1 MSNTTKGIIALLIS
15 SLGFSL
21 MAFFVKYSGDLPTVQ
36 KTFFRN
42 FISMG
47 IALAFVIYYKEKLF
61 GHKENQGLLLLRSSL
76 GLAGVLLNFYVI
88 DRMVLSDAEILNKMS
103 PFFTILLCAIF
114 LKEYIRRYQMISIII
129 ALAGAVFIIKP
140 SMSSDTIYALLGLL
154 GALMAA
160 GAYTVLRV
168 LGSRER
174 FYTVVFYFSAFST
187 VALLPFF
194 IYQYEPMTFDQ
205 WIMLILAG
213 IFAAFGQFGLTIAYS
228 FAPAREIS
236 IFFYSTIIFTALLSI
251 FILGEVP
258 DALSVI
264 GYFII
269 FGASY
274 YMYMKNRRPKEAC
287 DGGRIH

>member
-21 MAFFVKYSGDLPTVQ
+21 MSFFVKYSGDLPTVQ

-42 FISMG
+42 FISMA
-47 IALAFVIYYKEKLF
+47 ISLALVIYYKEKLF
-61 GHKENQGLLLLRSSL
+61 GRKENQGLLLLRSSL
-76 GLAGVLLNFYVI
+76 GLLGVLLNFFVI
-88 DRMVLSDAEILNKMS
+88 DRMVLSDAEILNKLS

-114 LKEYIRRYQMISIII
+114 LKEYIRRFQMISIIV
-129 ALAGAVFIIKP
+129 ALVGAVFIIKP
-140 SMSSDTIYALLGLL
+140 SMSSDTVYALLGIL
-154 GALMAA
+154 GAILAA

-168 LGSRER
+168 LGSREK
-174 FYTVVFYFSAFST
+174 FYTVVFYFSGFST

-194 IYQYEPMTFDQ
+194 IFQYEPMTFEQ

-236 IFFYSTIIFTALLSI
+236 IFFYSTILFTALLSI
-251 FILGEVP
+251 FILNEVP
-258 DALSVI
+258 DMMSVI

-274 YMYMKNRRPKEAC
+274 YMFMKNRAPKEEF
-287 DGGRIH
+287 

>member
-21 MAFFVKYSGDLPTVQ
+21 MSFFVKYSGDLPTVQ

-42 FISMG
+42 FISMV
-47 IALAFVIYYKEKLF
+47 ISLALVIYYKEKLF
-61 GHKENQGLLLLRSSL
+61 GRKENQGLLLLRSSL
-76 GLAGVLLNFYVI
+76 GLLGVLLNFFVI
-88 DRMVLSDAEILNKMS
+88 DRMVLSDAEILNKLS

-114 LKEYIRRYQMISIII
+114 LKEYIRRFQMISIII
-129 ALAGAVFIIKP
+129 ALVGAVFIIKP
-140 SMSSDTIYALLGLL
+140 SMSSDTVYALLGIL
-154 GALMAA
+154 GAILAA

-168 LGSRER
+168 LGSREK
-174 FYTVVFYFSAFST
+174 FYTVVFYFSGFST

-194 IYQYEPMTFDQ
+194 IFQYESMTFEQ

-251 FILGEVP
+251 FILNEVP
-258 DALSVI
+258 DMMSVI

-274 YMYMKNRRPKEAC
+274 YMFMKNRAPKEEF
-287 DGGRIH
+287 

>member
-21 MAFFVKYSGDLPTVQ
+21 MSFFVKYSGDLPTVQ

-42 FISMG
+42 FISMA
-47 IALAFVIYYKEKLF
+47 ISLALVIYYKEKLF
-61 GHKENQGLLLLRSSL
+61 GRKENQGLLLLRSSL
-76 GLAGVLLNFYVI
+76 GLLGVLLNFFVI
-88 DRMVLSDAEILNKMS
+88 DRMVLSDAEILNKLS

-114 LKEYIRRYQMISIII
+114 LKEYIRRFQMISIIV
-129 ALAGAVFIIKP
+129 ALVGAVFIIKP
-140 SMSSDTIYALLGLL
+140 SMSSDTVYALLGIL
-154 GALMAA
+154 GAILAA

-168 LGSRER
+168 LGSREK
-174 FYTVVFYFSAFST
+174 FYTVVFYFSGFST

-194 IYQYEPMTFDQ
+194 IFQYEPMTFEQ

-251 FILGEVP
+251 FILNEVP
-258 DALSVI
+258 DMMSVI

-274 YMYMKNRRPKEAC
+274 YMFMKNRAPKEEF
-287 DGGRIH
+287 

>member
-21 MAFFVKYSGDLPTVQ
+21 MV
-36 KTFFRN
+36 
-42 FISMG
+42 IS
-47 IALAFVIYYKEKLF
+47 LSLVIYYKEKLF
-61 GHKENQGLLLLRSSL
+61 GQKKNQGLLLLRSSL
-76 GLAGVLLNFYVI
+76 GLLGVLLNFFVI
-88 DRMVLSDAEILNKMS
+88 DRMVLSDAEILNKLS
-103 PFFTILLCAIF
+103 PFFTILLCALF

-129 ALAGAVFIIKP
+129 ALVGAVFIIKP
-140 SMSSDTIYALLGLL
+140 SMSSDTAFALLGIL
-154 GALMAA
+154 GAILAA

-168 LGSRER
+168 LGDREK
-174 FYTVVFYFSAFST
+174 FYTVVFYFSGFST

-194 IYQYEPMTFDQ
+194 IFQYESMTFEQ

-251 FILGEVP
+251 FILNEVP
-258 DALSVI
+258 DMMSVI

-274 YMYMKNRRPKEAC
+274 YMFMKNRAPKEEF
-287 DGGRIH
+287 

>member
-21 MAFFVKYSGDLPTVQ
+21 MSFFVKYSGDLPTVQ

-42 FISMG
+42 FISMA
-47 IALAFVIYYKEKLF
+47 ISLALVIYYKEKLF
-61 GHKENQGLLLLRSSL
+61 GRKENQGLLLLRSSL
-76 GLAGVLLNFYVI
+76 GLLGVLLNFFVI
-88 DRMVLSDAEILNKMS
+88 DRMVLSDADILNKLS

-114 LKEYIRRYQMISIII
+114 LKEYIRRYQMISIIV
-129 ALAGAVFIIKP
+129 ALVGAVFIIKP
-140 SMSSDTIYALLGLL
+140 SMSSDTVYALLGIL
-154 GALMAA
+154 GAILAA

-168 LGSRER
+168 LGSREK

-194 IYQYEPMTFDQ
+194 IFQYESMTFEQ

-236 IFFYSTIIFTALLSI
+236 IFFYSTIIFTAMLSI
-251 FILGEVP
+251 FILNEVP
-258 DALSVI
+258 DILSVI

-274 YMYMKNRRPKEAC
+274 YMYMKNRAPKDEY
-287 DGGRIH
+287 

>member
-21 MAFFVKYSGDLPTVQ
+21 MSFFVKYSGDLPTVQ

-42 FISMG
+42 FISMV
-47 IALAFVIYYKEKLF
+47 ISLSLVIYYKEKLF
-61 GHKENQGLLLLRSSL
+61 GQKKNQGLLLLRSSL
-76 GLAGVLLNFYVI
+76 GLLGVLLNFFVI
-88 DRMVLSDAEILNKMS
+88 DRMVLSDAEILNKLS
-103 PFFTILLCAIF
+103 PFFTILLCALF

-129 ALAGAVFIIKP
+129 ALVGAVFIIKP
-140 SMSSDTIYALLGLL
+140 SMSSDTAFALLGIL
-154 GALMAA
+154 GAILAA

-168 LGSRER
+168 LGDREK
-174 FYTVVFYFSAFST
+174 FYTVVFYFSGFST

-194 IYQYEPMTFDQ
+194 IFQYESMTFEQ

-251 FILGEVP
+251 FILNEVP
-258 DALSVI
+258 DMMSVI

-274 YMYMKNRRPKEAC
+274 YMFMKNRAPKEEF
-287 DGGRIH
+287 

>member
-21 MAFFVKYSGDLPTVQ
+21 MSFFVKYSGDLPTVQ

-42 FISMG
+42 FISMV
-47 IALAFVIYYKEKLF
+47 ISLSLVIYYKEKLF
-61 GHKENQGLLLLRSSL
+61 GQNKNQGLLLLRSSL
-76 GLAGVLLNFYVI
+76 GLLGVLLNFFVI
-88 DRMVLSDAEILNKMS
+88 DRMVLSDAEILNKLS
-103 PFFTILLCAIF
+103 PFFTILLCALF

-129 ALAGAVFIIKP
+129 ALVGAVFIIKP
-140 SMSSDTIYALLGLL
+140 SMSSDTAFALLGIL
-154 GALMAA
+154 GAILAA

-168 LGSRER
+168 LGDREK
-174 FYTVVFYFSAFST
+174 FYTVVFYFSGFST

-194 IYQYEPMTFDQ
+194 IFQYESMTFEQ

-251 FILGEVP
+251 FILNEVP
-258 DALSVI
+258 DMMSVI

-274 YMYMKNRRPKEAC
+274 YMFMKNRAPKEEF
-287 DGGRIH
+287 

>member
-21 MAFFVKYSGDLPTVQ
+21 MSFFVKYSGDLPTVQ

-42 FISMG
+42 FISMA
-47 IALAFVIYYKEKLF
+47 ISLALVIYYKEKLF
-61 GHKENQGLLLLRSSL
+61 GRKENQGLLLLRSSL
-76 GLAGVLLNFYVI
+76 GLLGVLLNFFVI
-88 DRMVLSDAEILNKMS
+88 DRMVLSDAEILNKLS

-114 LKEYIRRYQMISIII
+114 LKEYIRRFQMISIIV
-129 ALAGAVFIIKP
+129 ALVGAVFIIKP
-140 SMSSDTIYALLGLL
+140 SMSSDTVYALLGIL
-154 GALMAA
+154 GAILAA

-168 LGSRER
+168 LGSREK
-174 FYTVVFYFSAFST
+174 FYTVVFYFSGFST

-194 IYQYEPMTFDQ
+194 IFQYESMTFEQ

-251 FILGEVP
+251 FILNEVP
-258 DALSVI
+258 DMMSVI

-274 YMYMKNRRPKEAC
+274 YMFMKNRAPKEEF
-287 DGGRIH
+287 

>member
-1 MSNTTKGIIALLIS
+1 
-15 SLGFSL
+15 
-21 MAFFVKYSGDLPTVQ
+21 
-36 KTFFRN
+36 
-42 FISMG
+42 
-47 IALAFVIYYKEKLF
+47 
-61 GHKENQGLLLLRSSL
+61 
-76 GLAGVLLNFYVI
+76 
-88 DRMVLSDAEILNKMS
+88 
-103 PFFTILLCAIF
+103 
-114 LKEYIRRYQMISIII
+114 MISIII

-236 IFFYSTIIFTALLSI
+236 IFFYSTIVFSALLSI

-274 YMYMKNRRPKEAC
+274 YMFMKNRRPKEA
-287 DGGRIH
+287 

>member
-21 MAFFVKYSGDLPTVQ
+21 MSFFVKYSGDLPTVQ

-42 FISMG
+42 FISMV
-47 IALAFVIYYKEKLF
+47 ISLALVIYYKEKLF
-61 GHKENQGLLLLRSSL
+61 GRKENQGLLLLRSSL
-76 GLAGVLLNFYVI
+76 GLLGVLLNFFVI
-88 DRMVLSDAEILNKMS
+88 DRMVLSDAEILNKLS

-114 LKEYIRRYQMISIII
+114 LKEYIRRFQMISIII
-129 ALAGAVFIIKP
+129 ALVGAVFIIKP
-140 SMSSDTIYALLGLL
+140 SMSSDTVYALLGIL
-154 GALMAA
+154 GAILAA

-168 LGSRER
+168 LGSREK
-174 FYTVVFYFSAFST
+174 FYTVVFYFSGFST
-187 VALLPFF
+187 IALLPFF
-194 IYQYEPMTFDQ
+194 IFQYEPMTFEQ

-251 FILGEVP
+251 FILNEVP
-258 DALSVI
+258 DMMSVI

-274 YMYMKNRRPKEAC
+274 YMFMKNRAPKEEF
-287 DGGRIH
+287 